1 MLNNKDLTINNY
13 IEAVRYKYWK
23 IIFDSKMFQEI
34 FTTNLKC
41 EYESRLYDFKKYDIT
56 FTKRER
62 YIAQINV
69 LKMSK
74 TNKYKILNGTI
85 FQLYSRYI
93 YYNQSFSKI

>member
-1 MLNNKDLTINNY
+1 MKQDVQNQQTEK
-13 IEAVRYKYWK
+13 KYPL
-23 IIFDSKMFQEI
+23 S
-34 FTTNLKC
+34 
-41 EYESRLYDFKKYDIT
+41 DFKKYDIT

>member
-1 MLNNKDLTINNY
+1 M
-13 IEAVRYKYWK
+13 
-23 IIFDSKMFQEI
+23 S
-34 FTTNLKC
+34 
-41 EYESRLYDFKKYDIT
+41 DFKKYDIT

-74 TNKYKILNGTI
+74 ANKYKILNGTI

-93 YYNQSFSKI
+93 ITIRALAKSKIITYVRGKLKNLHDEIKCFSIIDFNCFSNPFRNFFLFHDNNP

>member
-1 MLNNKDLTINNY
+1 MSINKQKNSRN
-13 IEAVRYKYWK
+13 KYPL
-23 IIFDSKMFQEI
+23 S
-34 FTTNLKC
+34 
-41 EYESRLYDFKKYDIT
+41 DFKKYDIT

>member
-1 MLNNKDLTINNY
+1 M
-13 IEAVRYKYWK
+13 
-23 IIFDSKMFQEI
+23 S
-34 FTTNLKC
+34 
-41 EYESRLYDFKKYDIT
+41 DFKKYDIT